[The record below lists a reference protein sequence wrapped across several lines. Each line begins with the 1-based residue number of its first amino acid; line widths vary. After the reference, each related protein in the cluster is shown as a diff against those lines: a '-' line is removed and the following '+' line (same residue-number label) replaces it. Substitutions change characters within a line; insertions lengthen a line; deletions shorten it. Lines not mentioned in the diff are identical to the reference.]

1 MQQVAG
7 AGFESTDPTVISM
20 ILSQLKG
27 LQDAD
32 HQELQ
37 GEQDTVLRSI
47 LMQMG
52 LAPGA
57 PSAEAGM
64 AEGAD
69 ELTVPSDPTKPVSED
84 EYAELQGAEQQVPDE
99 VLAALL
105 GGGGAQQ
112 MPMPIGLEGEEAM
125 MGLSPDAYA
134 ASEAS
139 TGLEHLSDEELMALL
154 GGAA

>member
-7 AGFESTDPTVISM
+7 AGFESTDPTIISM
-20 ILSQLKG
+20 ILGQLKG

-69 ELTVPSDPTKPVSED
+69 ELTVPSDPTKPVPEE
-84 EYAELQGAEQQVPDE
+84 EYAESQSAQQVPDE

-105 GGGGAQQ
+105 GGGSQQ
-112 MPMPIGLEGEEAM
+112 MPMPMGLEGEEAM